1 MMVTDYWVWTEIAAI
16 LVGLFGL
23 AVSFITRGMKKWPG
37 RWCIAIF
44 SAAVLSAAL
53 SLMKGAAF
61 QNQAPL
67 FTCRALLLFT
77 SLIAPV
83 PSLLMTV
90 FFLFYCGENWR
101 ESAIWYV
108 QLTLSVLLASV
119 ALIGQL
125 TGVIGITPDYEIY
138 SGYWT
143 IVRIPLIAA
152 CVVANMVALLRR
164 RKKLGRVQKV
174 MFLVCFFSLDY
185 ILIILMELLLISELV
200 RRYLEQAQEAA
211 RQRMRNAIAQMRPHF
226 IHNTMMTIYYL
237 CEKNPRKA
245 QAVTLNFANYLQSN
259 FLAIVREGT
268 IPFTEELEHT
278 SAYLEVEQARFSGQL
293 FVEFDTPVTFF
304 EIPPLTL
311 QPLVENAIKHGLDPD
326 LDPLYVSIL
335 TRETEKDHEIIVEDT
350 GPGFVP
356 AGDDDPY
363 ITLNNIRE
371 RLKTMCQGTLEIEPR
386 KAGGTKVTIRIPMK
400 KQQSI

>member
-1 MMVTDYWVWTEIAAI
+1 
-16 LVGLFGL
+16 
-23 AVSFITRGMKKWPG
+23 
-37 RWCIAIF
+37 
-44 SAAVLSAAL
+44 
-53 SLMKGAAF
+53 
-61 QNQAPL
+61 
-67 FTCRALLLFT
+67 
-77 SLIAPV
+77 
-83 PSLLMTV
+83 
-90 FFLFYCGENWR
+90 
-101 ESAIWYV
+101 
-108 QLTLSVLLASV
+108 V

-125 TGVIGITPDYEIY
+125 TGVIGITPDYEIF
-138 SGYWT
+138 SGYWM

-152 CVVANMVALLRR
+152 CVVANLVALVRR
-164 RKKLGRVQKV
+164 RKKLGRVQRV
-174 MFLVCFFSLDY
+174 MFLACFFALDY
-185 ILIILMELLLISELV
+185 MQIILMELLLISELV

-237 CEKNPRKA
+237 CEKDPGKA
-245 QAVTLNFANYLQSN
+245 QEVTLNFANYLQSN
-259 FLAIVREGT
+259 FLAIAREGT

-278 SAYLEVEQARFSGQL
+278 RAYLEVEQARFSGQL
-293 FVEFDTPVTFF
+293 FVEVDTPITFF

-335 TRETEKDHEIIVEDT
+335 TRETEKAHEIIVEDT

-356 AGDDDPY
+356 AGNDDPY

>member
-1 MMVTDYWVWTEIAAI
+1 
-16 LVGLFGL
+16 
-23 AVSFITRGMKKWPG
+23 
-37 RWCIAIF
+37 
-44 SAAVLSAAL
+44 
-53 SLMKGAAF
+53 
-61 QNQAPL
+61 
-67 FTCRALLLFT
+67 
-77 SLIAPV
+77 
-83 PSLLMTV
+83 
-90 FFLFYCGENWR
+90 
-101 ESAIWYV
+101 
-108 QLTLSVLLASV
+108 
-119 ALIGQL
+119 
-125 TGVIGITPDYEIY
+125 
-138 SGYWT
+138 
-143 IVRIPLIAA
+143 
-152 CVVANMVALLRR
+152 
-164 RKKLGRVQKV
+164 
-174 MFLVCFFSLDY
+174 
-185 ILIILMELLLISELV
+185 
-200 RRYLEQAQEAA
+200 
-211 RQRMRNAIAQMRPHF
+211 MRNAIAQMRPHF

-278 SAYLEVEQARFSGQL
+278 RAYLEVEQARFSGLL

-335 TRETEKDHEIIVEDT
+335 TRETEKAHEIIVEDT

>member
-1 MMVTDYWVWTEIAAI
+1 MMVTDYWVLTEIAAI
-16 LVGLFGL
+16 LFGLFGL

-143 IVRIPLIAA
+143 FVRIPLIAA
-152 CVVANMVALLRR
+152 CVVANMVALFRR

-278 SAYLEVEQARFSGQL
+278 RAYLEVEQARFSGQL

-371 RLKTMCQGTLEIEPR
+371 RLKTM
-386 KAGGTKVTIRIPMK
+386 
-400 KQQSI
+400 